1 MTPKAIGRNVVVS
14 LNDREEEYKMDGLN
28 LVKASAYQTESRYGT
43 VISIG
48 LASKDE
54 LKVGDKVYL
63 RAQATVQN
71 NIDKSGFYVID
82 IAEILAVLED

>member
-1 MTPKAIGRNVVVS
+1 M
-14 LNDREEEYKMDGLN
+14 
-28 LVKASAYQTESRYGT
+28 
-43 VISIG
+43 ISIG